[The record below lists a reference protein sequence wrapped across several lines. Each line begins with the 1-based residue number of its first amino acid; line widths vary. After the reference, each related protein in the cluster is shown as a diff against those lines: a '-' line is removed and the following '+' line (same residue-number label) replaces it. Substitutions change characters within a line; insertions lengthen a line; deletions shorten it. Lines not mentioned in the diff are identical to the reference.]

1 MTTLPDL
8 FLAQLIRD
16 YLADTE
22 TDAADDGI
30 TKAVMDNGLEPERPS
45 ILIAAREDEAQ
56 SRGPRRVLQVS
67 IMLLTWLKAD
77 DAGAAAVTQ
86 FTTRSEAMALLY
98 ALDKRLRNVAA
109 FSTWLADLAE
119 ERLDGYTI
127 LKIVQQGAVPPMR
140 DKEKGTINYALQQRW
155 SLAVSLEN

>member
-16 YLADTE
+16 YLAATE
-22 TDAADDGI
+22 TDAVDDGI
-30 TKAVMDNGLEPERPS
+30 AKAVMDNGLEPERPS

-56 SRGPRRVLQVS
+56 SKGPRRVLQVS
-67 IMLLTWLKAD
+67 IMLLTWLKAA
-77 DAGAAAVTQ
+77 DAGAAAVSK
-86 FTTRSEAMALLY
+86 FTTRSEAMSLLY
-98 ALDKRLRNVAA
+98 ALDKRLRNVAT
-109 FSTWLADLAE
+109 FSTWLADLDE
-119 ERLDGYTI
+119 ERLEGYTI

-140 DKEKGTINYALQQRW
+140 MQDTNAINYAVQQRW